1 MPSTC
6 TQSRTPIESRIY
18 PVVAPN
24 NPPQV
29 PYNVCVAAAQMNQ
42 LQTIG
47 AATNAANAMTASSF
61 KGLVRGFLGKATL
74 VFAMGG
80 NLPLASGAA
89 MSIIATQAYNTFAQV
104 PAVASAIYNS
114 SQQFKAD
121 VKKCGHP

>member
-80 NLPLASGAA
+80 NL
-89 MSIIATQAYNTFAQV
+89 
-104 PAVASAIYNS
+104 
-114 SQQFKAD
+114 
-121 VKKCGHP
+121 HP